1 MAKRATTETTEQ
13 PEATPT
19 EQPATEMK
27 IQKPAVEGMVTA
39 EFTPP
44 PVLPSDNKVAPT
56 DETGDVT
63 EGKETE
69 QTPQEKLLTQAEFE
83 RALTARLKQ
92 ERQKYADYDDL
103 KAKVQAAEEAQ
114 KSEADK
120 QAERLRQLEEQ
131 NQQLS
136 AQAQQ
141 ALVRAAITAAAS
153 EIGLDANAAYKL
165 ADLDSLTIENGEAT
179 NAAEIVKAVAE
190 AYPGLIRRGSGAQ
203 ATAANPARATEPK
216 GRTDE
221 DRRRD
226 YFGGNASG
234 FWSTGGVR
242 GLDQ

>member
-1 MAKRATTETTEQ
+1 MAKRTTETTE

-19 EQPATEMK
+19 EQPEMK

-56 DETGDVT
+56 DETGEVT

-103 KAKVQAAEEAQ
+103 KAFKESAEAAQ
-114 KSEADK
+114 KTEAEK
-120 QAERLRQLEEQ
+120 QAEEMRRLQEQ

-165 ADLDSLTIENGEAT
+165 ADLDSLTVENGEAT

-203 ATAANPARATEPK
+203 ATAANPARAAEPK

-234 FWSTGGVR
+234 FWATGGVR

>member
-1 MAKRATTETTEQ
+1 MAKRATTETTE

-19 EQPATEMK
+19 EQPEMK

-56 DETGDVT
+56 DETGDSVT
-63 EGKETE
+63 KDNEIE

-165 ADLDSLTIENGEAT
+165 ADLDSLTVENGEAT

-203 ATAANPARATEPK
+203 ATAANPARAAEPK

-234 FWSTGGVR
+234 FWATGGVR